1 MTGITLEEAYD
12 QLKSMELDYSVI
24 GVEEDGKAIVTQQ
37 IPESGSPV
45 PKGGKVVLYTK
56 EYSEEDIMVEVP
68 DFKGM
73 DIANANY
80 LAGVSQVQI
89 SLSGAVSDSA
99 TVSLQD
105 ISPGEMVK
113 QGTVITLTFLDNI
126 DETATFV
133 HLD

>member
-1 MTGITLEEAYD
+1 
-12 QLKSMELDYSVI
+12 
-24 GVEEDGKAIVTQQ
+24 
-37 IPESGSPV
+37 
-45 PKGGKVVLYTK
+45 
-56 EYSEEDIMVEVP
+56 MVEVP